1 MINFKG
7 QYIQPITI
15 QRKGIDNNFHDYKVS
30 LAELKTSS
38 QNDLIAINNLNCA
51 WNNCQT
57 LVNDTA
63 KIFNSLYAK
72 TKSSEDEHFYV
83 ITTQKENYD
92 KLNQDN
98 ILGILQT
105 KNKNG
110 KIEIENLQVSPST
123 NYFAIVRNFKQ
134 VGRSLVTAVINLNR
148 DKSIELLSEFSA
160 LPFYE
165 KMGFVR
171 TGNKTTRMV
180 LKK

>member
-7 QYIQPITI
+7 KYIQPITI
-15 QRKGIDNNFHDYKVS
+15 QRKGLDSKFHDYRAS
-30 LAELKTSS
+30 LAELKINS
-38 QNDLIAINNLNCA
+38 QNDLMTINNLNCN
-51 WNNCQT
+51 WGNCQT

-63 KIFNSLYAK
+63 KLFNSLYAK
-72 TKSSEDEHFYV
+72 TKPHEDEHFYV

-123 NYFAIVRNFKQ
+123 NYSAIVRNFKQ
-134 VGRSLVTAVINLNR
+134 VGRSLVMAVIKLNS
-148 DKSIELLSEFSA
+148 DKSIEILSEFSA
-160 LPFYE
+160 MPFYE